1 MVRNTRGRV
10 IDNWTVANRKQLT
23 LTRTIGAVIKQLLD
37 RFKSECRSGNVM
49 KTKLITNTDVRHI
62 K

>member
-1 MVRNTRGRV
+1 MVRNTQGMV

-23 LTRTIGAVIKQLLD
+23 LTRTIGAVMKQLMD
-37 RFKSECRSGNVM
+37 RLKKCVQKWKRNKNEIR
-49 KTKLITNTDVRHI
+49 TNTDVRQV